1 MLNRTVLVGRLTK
14 DPELRSTPNGVN
26 VGTFTLAVNRP
37 FTNAQGERETDFINV
52 VVFKKQAENVKN
64 YLSKGSLAGVDGRLQ
79 TRSYDNKDGQRVFVT
94 EVVADSVQFLEPKN
108 NNQQQNNNYQQQNN
122 AYNAP
127 QNRQQSNNPFANAN
141 GPIEISSDDLP
152 F

>member
-1 MLNRTVLVGRLTK
+1 
-14 DPELRSTPNGVN
+14 E
-26 VGTFTLAVNRP
+26 A
-37 FTNAQGERETDFINV
+37 DFINCV
-52 VVFKKQAENVKN
+52 TFRKQAENVNN

-108 NNQQQNNNYQQQNN
+108 NNQQQNNNYHQQ
-122 AYNAP
+122 
-127 QNRQQSNNPFANAN
+127 RQTQTGNNPFDNTTA
-141 GPIEISSDDLP
+141 ITDDDLP

>member
-1 MLNRTVLVGRLTK
+1 MLNRAVLVGRLTK
-14 DPELRSTPNGVN
+14 DPELRSAPNGVN
-26 VGTFTLAVNRP
+26 VGTFTLAVNRT
-37 FTNAQGERETDFINV
+37 FTNAQGEREADFINV

-79 TRSYDNKDGQRVFVT
+79 TRNYENKDGQRVFVT

-108 NNQQQNNNYQQQNN
+108 NNQQQKNNYQQQ
-122 AYNAP
+122 
-127 QNRQQSNNPFANAN
+127 RQTQTGNNPFDNT
-141 GPIEISSDDLP
+141 EEDFSDLP

>member
-1 MLNRTVLVGRLTK
+1 MLNRAVLVGRLTK
-14 DPELRSTPNGVN
+14 DPELRSAPNGVN
-26 VGTFTLAVNRP
+26 VGTFTLAVNRT
-37 FTNAQGERETDFINV
+37 FTNAQGEREADFINV

-79 TRSYDNKDGQRVFVT
+79 TRSYENKDGQRVFVT

-108 NNQQQNNNYQQQNN
+108 NNQQPNNNYHQQ
-122 AYNAP
+122 
-127 QNRQQSNNPFANAN
+127 RQTQTGNNPFDNTTT
-141 GPIEISSDDLP
+141 ITDDDLP